1 MPQHASPRPLG
12 SSWRDPLEDCR
23 LCPHR
28 CGVNRHLGQTGRC
41 GGGAEL
47 TIYRFGPHLGEE
59 PPISGF
65 RGSGTIFFSGCPLRC
80 IYCQNH
86 RWSQARPLVGRRYE
100 LEDFIDLCLGLQ
112 RAGCHNV
119 NLVTPEPWIPH
130 VVEGIRRARGR
141 GLRVP
146 VVYNTSGFIA
156 EASLAMLEGTV
167 DVYLTDVRYASPQQA
182 QEFSGAASYFEE
194 CRRAAVTMWRQV
206 GPLVCDSRGI
216 ARTGL
221 IVRHLVLPGL
231 PEATATGQRLP
242 PTPSCS

>member
-1 MPQHASPRPLG
+1 M
-12 SSWRDPLEDCR
+12 
-23 LCPHR
+23 
-28 CGVNRHLGQTGRC
+28 
-41 GGGAEL
+41 
-47 TIYRFGPHLGEE
+47 
-59 PPISGF
+59 
-65 RGSGTIFFSGCPLRC
+65 
-80 IYCQNH
+80 
-86 RWSQARPLVGRRYE
+86 GRRYE

-182 QEFSGAASYFEE
+182 QEFSGAASYFEA

-231 PEATATGQRLP
+231 PEATASSLDFIAGISRDCAVSLLGQYLPLHKAVGHPVVGRPISIREYAEALRLLRERGLTKGWQQRP
-242 PTPSCS
+242 GPATAEFVGSLMSPTEPGAWDGSRGCARRVRSR